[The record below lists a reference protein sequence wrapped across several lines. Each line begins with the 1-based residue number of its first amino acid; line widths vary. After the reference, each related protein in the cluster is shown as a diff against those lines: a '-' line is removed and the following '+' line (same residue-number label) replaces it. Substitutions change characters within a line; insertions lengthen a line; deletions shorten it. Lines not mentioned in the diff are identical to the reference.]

1 MALAMEEL
9 NEEQF
14 QNEKKLSIVRATIS
28 GIESAINAYKAGAIF
43 GPQTA
48 AIFAAISLAFTGA
61 QIAAISQQNYVPS
74 IIREP
79 ADAGGSGRGSQY
91 QEGGL
96 LFGPSHDMGGVRTTL
111 GELEG
116 GEFVMNRR
124 STASF
129 LPLLE
134 QMNSMGNEGGP
145 QLAQA
150 QATPVV
156 KAYVVATE
164 MTSQQE
170 ANARI
175 GRLARL

>member
-1 MALAMEEL
+1 
-9 NEEQF
+9 
-14 QNEKKLSIVRATIS
+14 
-28 GIESAINAYKAGAIF
+28 
-43 GPQTA
+43 
-48 AIFAAISLAFTGA
+48 
-61 QIAAISQQNYVPS
+61 
-74 IIREP
+74 
-79 ADAGGSGRGSQY
+79 
-91 QEGGL
+91 
-96 LFGPSHDMGGVRTTL
+96 MGGVRTTL

-156 KAYVVATE
+156 KAYVVASE